1 MLAGFYK
8 KTIKGRLFTRIFV
21 IYTLIVVVILFL
33 MAFSFYRNLLIST
46 EQESIDYNNRV
57 IKETTDYFNQR
68 INIVKTALQGL
79 YLSEKNR
86 ENIIKA
92 LEQEPALYSIEYS
105 AFKNSIYE
113 YLSSVILYEDSIQD
127 VIVVNCSNNELYA
140 FTKKQRK
147 EKSSIVQD
155 TMVLNNEAKLDFSGV
170 RIIPAFYPYQIN
182 PAQPDTAS
190 WNQNGVVTV
199 EAFIK
204 NSDSTRL
211 TGILLMNF
219 SLKNCQDHFSALLS
233 KYDTVIM
240 VLTQNGT
247 VIYDSAGKYDK
258 NDAKAMDNLKSAASG
273 TRLLNESLVGI
284 DASTENGIIVV
295 SKVSRKNVYGTIS
308 KARNTLVLI
317 LVACILSAIISTY
330 FFTSRYARRV
340 DKITRTIDKVESGD
354 LDSRILLKHYDDEMG
369 HIALSFNR
377 MCDNLKTYIDKV
389 YVANLSQK
397 DAELHALQ
405 SQINPH
411 FLFNTLEVIRMKA
424 VSKGDDEVGRMIRML
439 GELFRNSLKKS
450 MIVSLRD
457 ELEYCSSLLELYNYR
472 YGGFLHIELDLM
484 EEVLDYGT
492 PRHILQ
498 PLIENAILHGIDPDT
513 ESARITLS
521 ASLAQ
526 GVITIRVMDN
536 GKGIE
541 PEKLNGLQKK
551 LEENH
556 EDDGD
561 RIGIFNVNSRLRLIF
576 GDDFGLAIDNTA
588 SGGIVTTI
596 TLPARTVRELDADLQ
611 NHVGG

>member
-8 KTIKGRLFTRIFV
+8 KTIKGKLFTRIFV

-33 MAFSFYRNLLIST
+33 MAFSFYRNLLFST

-57 IKETTDYFNQR
+57 IKETTDYFNRR

-147 EKSSIVQD
+147 EKSSIDQD
-155 TMVLNNEAKLDFSGV
+155 TLVLSNEAKLDFSGV
-170 RIIPAFYPYQIN
+170 RIIPAFYPYQIS
-182 PAQPDTAS
+182 PAQPDTTS

-219 SLKNCQDHFSALLS
+219 SLKSCQDHFSALLS
-233 KYDTVIM
+233 KYDTVIT
-240 VLTQNGT
+240 VLMQNGT
-247 VIYDSAGKYDK
+247 VIYDSAGMYDK
-258 NDAKAMDNLKSAASG
+258 NDAQAMDNLKSAASG
-273 TRLLNESLVGI
+273 TRLLNDSLVGI
-284 DASTENGIIVV
+284 DASTEHGIIVV
-295 SKVSRKNVYGTIS
+295 SKVPLENVYGTIS
-308 KARNTLVLI
+308 KARNTLIFI
-317 LVACILSAIISTY
+317 LVICILSAIISTY

-389 YVANLSQK
+389 YVANISQK

-439 GELFRNSLKKS
+439 GELFRNSLKKT

-457 ELEYCSSLLELYNYR
+457 ELDYCSSLLELYNYR

-498 PLIENAILHGIDPDT
+498 PLIENAILHGINPDT

-526 GVITIRVMDN
+526 DVITIRVIDN

-541 PEKLNGLQKK
+541 PEKLHALQKK

-561 RIGIFNVNSRLRLIF
+561 GIGIFNVNSRLRLIF
-576 GDDFGLAIDNTA
+576 GDDYGLAIDNTA
-588 SGGIVTTI
+588 SGGIVTMI
-596 TLPARTVRELDADLQ
+596 TLPARTVSELDADLQ

>member
-1 MLAGFYK
+1 MFADFYN
-8 KTIKGRLFTRIFV
+8 KTIKGKLFTRIFV

-33 MAFSFYRNLLIST
+33 MAFSFYRNLVIT
-46 EQESIDYNNRV
+46 AEQESIDYNNRV
-57 IKETTDYFNQR
+57 IKETTDYFSQR

-105 AFKNSIYE
+105 AFKNSVYE
-113 YLSSVILYEDSIQD
+113 YLSSTILYEDSIQD
-127 VIVVNCSNNELYA
+127 VIIINCSNNELYA
-140 FTKKQRK
+140 FTRKQRK
-147 EKSSIVQD
+147 EKSSIAQD
-155 TMVLNNEAKLDFSGV
+155 TLILSNEAKLDFSSV
-170 RIIPAFYPYQIN
+170 RIIPAFYPYQVSQ
-182 PAQPDTAS
+182 AQSDTDS
-190 WNQNGVVTV
+190 WNQNGVITV

-204 NSDSTRL
+204 TSDSTRL

-219 SLKNCQDHFSALLS
+219 SLKNCQDHFSPLLS
-233 KYDTVIM
+233 KYDTVIT

-247 VIYDSAGKYDK
+247 VIYDSTGRYDK
-258 NDAKAMDNLKSAASG
+258 KDAQAMDNLKSAASG
-273 TRLLNESLVGI
+273 TRLLNDSLVGI
-284 DASTENGIIVV
+284 DAQSEHGIIVV
-295 SKVSRKNVYGTIS
+295 GKVLSKNVYGTLS
-308 KARNTLVLI
+308 KARNTLILI
-317 LVACILSAIISTY
+317 LLACILSAIISTY

-340 DKITRTIDKVESGD
+340 DKITRTIDRVESGD

-369 HIALSFNR
+369 HIALSFNH
-377 MCDNLKTYIDKV
+377 MCDNLKAYIDKV

-424 VSKGDDEVGRMIRML
+424 VSKGDDDVGRMIRML
-439 GELFRNSLKKS
+439 GELFRNSLKKT

-457 ELEYCSSLLELYNYR
+457 ELDYCSSLLELYNYR
-472 YGGFLHIELDLM
+472 YGGFLHIELELM
-484 EEVLDYGT
+484 EEVLNYGT

-513 ESARITLS
+513 ESARIALS

-541 PEKLNGLQKK
+541 PEKLDGLQKK
-551 LEENH
+551 LTENH

-576 GDDFGLAIDNTA
+576 GNEYGLYLDSMAG
-588 SGGIVTTI
+588 GGIVTTI
-596 TLPARTVRELDADLQ
+596 TLPARTVSELNADLQ
-611 NHVGG
+611 SHVGG

>member
-1 MLAGFYK
+1 MLTGFYK
-8 KTIKGRLFTRIFV
+8 KTIKGKLFTRIFV

-57 IKETTDYFNQR
+57 IKETTDYFSQR
-68 INIVKTALQGL
+68 ISIAKTALQGL

-86 ENIIKA
+86 ENIVKA

-113 YLSSVILYEDSIQD
+113 YLSSTILYEDSIQD
-127 VIVVNCSNNELYA
+127 VIVINCSNNELYA

-147 EKSSIVQD
+147 EKSSIDQD
-155 TMVLNNEAKLDFSGV
+155 TATLSNEAKLDFSGV
-170 RIIPAFYPYQIN
+170 RIIPAFYPYQITQ
-182 PAQPDTAS
+182 AQPDAAS
-190 WNQNGVVTV
+190 WNENGVVTV

-219 SLKNCQDHFSALLS
+219 SLRSCQDHFSALLS
-233 KYDTVIM
+233 KYGTVITVM
-240 VLTQNGT
+240 TQNGT
-247 VIYDSAGKYDK
+247 VIYDSAGMYEKSSTQSMETLK
-258 NDAKAMDNLKSAASG
+258 NTPSG
-273 TRLLNESLVGI
+273 TRLLNDSLVGI
-284 DASTENGIIVV
+284 DVSTDQGLIIV
-295 SKVSRKNVYGTIS
+295 SKVPLKNVYGTLAN
-308 KARNTLVLI
+308 ARRTLIFI
-317 LVACILSAIISTY
+317 LVICILSAMIATY
-330 FFTSRYARRV
+330 FFTSRYSRRV
-340 DKITRTIDKVESGD
+340 DKITRTMDKVESGD
-354 LDSRILLKHYDDEMG
+354 LDSRILLNDYDDEMG

-472 YGGFLHIELDLM
+472 YGGFLQIEFDLM
-484 EEVLDYGT
+484 ESVLDYGT

-498 PLIENAILHGIDPDT
+498 PLIENAILHGINPDT

-526 GVITIRVMDN
+526 GIITIRVIDN

-541 PEKLNGLQKK
+541 PEKLDGLQKK
-551 LEENH
+551 LEANH

-576 GDDFGLAIDNTA
+576 GDDYGLAIDSMA

-596 TLPARTVRELDADLQ
+596 TLPARTVSELDADLR